1 MAHAQTAVI
10 SDVFEDPRIPHDAYR
25 RTFVKSLIMTPV
37 GLDGPV
43 AAITGAYWQEKRY
56 FTDRE
61 IAAVKTMARLVGAA
75 LSDIL

>member
-10 SDVFEDPRIPHDAYR
+10 TDVFADPRIPHDVYR

-43 AAITGAYWQEKRY
+43 AAIGAYWQEKRH

-61 IAAVKTMARLVGAA
+61 VASVKTMARLVGQA